1 MAKNLKF
8 SVLLDLY
15 GGMISGKQYEAMDLY
30 YNEDLSLA
38 EIGDILGISRQA
50 VRGSIKKGEENI
62 LFYEEKLG
70 LYRKNEKLKK
80 KLTETAAKLRRLNKE
95 FKSEKLTECINEL
108 TETEMR

>member
-8 SVLLDLY
+8 GSLLDLY
-15 GGMISGKQYEAMDLY
+15 GNMISGKQFEAMDLY

-50 VRGSIKKGEENI
+50 VRSNIKKGEEKI

-70 LYRKNEKLKK
+70 LYKKSEKLKK
-80 KLTETAAKLRRLNKE
+80 KIGNTAAKLEKLNKE
-95 FKSEKLTECINEL
+95 IKSDKLSECIEEL
-108 TETEMR
+108 SGIELI